1 MKKQSKYWNTFYL
14 LASGA
19 LILYVVSRFIKMK
32 KPAVP
37 KPTTGYKPSPLAP
50 SKEVLSFDEIF
61 QWIVRQESGNQGP
74 LLRAKPDGKDKNGN
88 QLYSIGYG
96 HQIQPNEKEL
106 LTQTINEEKALQL
119 FQKDIESMRKQLNT
133 LIKVPINKN
142 QQLALLSLRY
152 NIGPDA
158 FAKSSVLRLLNE
170 GNYTGSALR
179 FADWRISDGMI
190 NRGLVAR
197 RERERQLFSKPV

>member
-1 MKKQSKYWNTFYL
+1 
-14 LASGA
+14 
-19 LILYVVSRFIKMK
+19 
-32 KPAVP
+32 
-37 KPTTGYKPSPLAP
+37 LAP
-50 SKEVLSFDEIF
+50 SKTVLSFDEIF
-61 QWIVRQESGNQGP
+61 QWIVRQESGSQGP
-74 LLRAKPDGKDKNGN
+74 LLRAKPDGKDKNGK
-88 QLYSIGYG
+88 QVFSIGYG
-96 HQIQPNEKEL
+96 HQIQPNELEL
-106 LTQTINEEKALQL
+106 MTQTITEEKALQL
-119 FQKDIESMRKQLNT
+119 FQKDIESMRKQLNS

-179 FADWRISDGMI
+179 FADWKISDGMI
-190 NRGLVAR
+190 NKGLIAR

>member
-1 MKKQSKYWNTFYL
+1 
-14 LASGA
+14 
-19 LILYVVSRFIKMK
+19 MK

-37 KPTTGYKPSPLAP
+37 KPTTGYRPTPLAP
-50 SKEVLSFDEIF
+50 STTVLTFDEIF

-74 LLRAKPDGKDKNGN
+74 LLKAKPDGKDKNGN

-96 HQIQPNEKEL
+96 HQIQPNEKNL
-106 LTQTINEEKALQL
+106 LIETITEQKALEI
-119 FQKDIESMRKQLNT
+119 FQKDIESMRKQLNS

-170 GNYTGSALR
+170 GNYSGSALR
-179 FADWRISDGMI
+179 FADWRWCRCWCWSW
-190 NRGLVAR
+190 RW
-197 RERERQLFSKPV
+197 

>member
-1 MKKQSKYWNTFYL
+1 
-14 LASGA
+14 
-19 LILYVVSRFIKMK
+19 MK

-37 KPTTGYKPSPLAP
+37 KPTTGYRPTPLAP
-50 SKEVLSFDEIF
+50 STSVLTFDEIF

-74 LLRAKPDGKDKNGN
+74 LLKSKPDGRDKNGN

-96 HQIQPNEKEL
+96 HQIQPNEKNL
-106 LTQTINEEKALQL
+106 LIETITEQKALEL
-119 FQKDIESMRKQLNT
+119 FQKDIESMRKQLNS

-170 GNYTGSALR
+170 GNYSGSALR

>member
-1 MKKQSKYWNTFYL
+1 
-14 LASGA
+14 
-19 LILYVVSRFIKMK
+19 MK

-50 SKEVLSFDEIF
+50 SKDVLSFDEIF
-61 QWIVRQESGNQGP
+61 QWIVKQERGNTGP
-74 LLRAKPDGKDKNGN
+74 GLKAKPDGKDKNGN

-96 HQIQPNEKEL
+96 HQILPNEKEL
-106 LTQTINEEKALQL
+106 LTQTITEEKALQL
-119 FQKDIESMRKQLNT
+119 FVNDIEGMRKQLNS

-158 FAKSSVLRLLNE
+158 FAKSSVLKLLNE

-179 FADWRISDGMI
+179 FADWRISEGAI
-190 NRGLVAR
+190 SPGLVAR

>member
-1 MKKQSKYWNTFYL
+1 
-14 LASGA
+14 
-19 LILYVVSRFIKMK
+19 MK

-37 KPTTGYKPSPLAP
+37 KPTTGYRPTPLAP
-50 SKEVLSFDEIF
+50 SKTVLTFDEIF
-61 QWIVRQESGNQGP
+61 QWIVRQESGNKGP
-74 LLRAKPDGKDKNGN
+74 LLKAKPDGRDKNGN

-106 LTQTINEEKALQL
+106 LIETITEEKALQL
-119 FQKDIESMRKQLNT
+119 FQKDIESMRKQLNS

-142 QQLALLSLRY
+142 QQLAILSLRY

-158 FAKSSVLRLLNE
+158 FAKSSVLKLLNE

-179 FADWRISDGMI
+179 FADWRISEGVI
-190 NRGLVAR
+190 NKGLVSR

>member
-1 MKKQSKYWNTFYL
+1 
-14 LASGA
+14 
-19 LILYVVSRFIKMK
+19 MK

-37 KPTTGYKPSPLAP
+37 KPTTGYKPTPLAP
-50 SKEVLSFDEIF
+50 STTVLTFDEIF

-74 LLRAKPDGKDKNGN
+74 LLRAKPDGKDKNGK

-96 HQIQPNEKEL
+96 HQIQPNELEL
-106 LTQTINEEKALQL
+106 MTQTITEEKALQL
-119 FQKDIESMRKQLNT
+119 FQKDIESMRKQLNS

-152 NIGPDA
+152 NIGPEA
-158 FAKSSVLRLLNE
+158 FATSSVLRLLNE
-170 GNYTGSALR
+170 GNYSGSALR

-197 RERERQLFSKPV
+197 RERERALFSKPV

>member
-1 MKKQSKYWNTFYL
+1 MRKQSKFWNTVYL
-14 LASGA
+14 SAAGV

-32 KPAVP
+32 KQAVP
-37 KPTTGYKPSPLAP
+37 KPTTGYKPTPLAP
-50 SKEVLSFDEIF
+50 STTVLTFDEIF
-61 QWIVRQESGNQGP
+61 QWIVRQESGSQGP
-74 LLRAKPDGKDKNGN
+74 LLKAKPDGKDRKGN

-96 HQIQPNEKEL
+96 HQIQPNEREL
-106 LTQTINEEKALQL
+106 LIETITPEKALQL
-119 FQKDIESMRKQLNT
+119 FQKDIESMRKQLNS

-179 FADWRISDGMI
+179 FADWNISEGMI

-197 RERERQLFSKPV
+197 RERERALFSKPV